1 MEISGGGVGCI
12 GNVREAATVIAADI
26 AGIARVTAQR
36 VNEQLVIVDAEGI
49 DDVRERASL
58 PLRGRHGFYLRDLE
72 TIVSRMQDAGYLERR
87 MYHTYIWEGA

>member
-12 GNVREAATVIAADI
+12 GNVREAATADI

-58 PLRGRHGFYLRDLE
+58 PLRGRHGFYLK
-72 TIVSRMQDAGYLERR
+72 A
-87 MYHTYIWEGA
+87 